1 MDTQS
6 FRTQLVEWMK
16 EIVPYS
22 QFDKY
27 VRKTREGI
35 ETNPHNTDRHANH
48 VNYIIYTKNHSYS
61 ISATPTYLGC
71 IASTMFYRPGEN
83 WTRGNDLP
91 DGKFNRSTWE
101 YIKDAIVRYELEKIE
116 QTVVGGVPDGPPC
129 HSLPTPI
136 ETEYQEARHAAFL
149 AQERLNRA
157 ERAMNG
163 QDKKDP
169 EMPST
174 RAAVEPEVD
183 HDAFVAVVTHDFH
196 VPEIVHHAPI
206 NKDGV
211 IPLK

>member
-22 QFDKY
+22 NFDKY
-27 VRKTREGI
+27 ARKTREGI

-48 VNYIIYTKNHSYS
+48 VSYVIYTVRHSYS

-91 DGKFNRSTWE
+91 DGKFCRETWE
-101 YIKDAIVRYELEKIE
+101 DIKDAIVRYELAKIE
-116 QTVVGGVPDGPPC
+116 QTVVGAVPDGPPC
-129 HSLPTPI
+129 TLKSNGTV
-136 ETEYQEARHAAFL
+136 ETEFFEARHAAFL
-149 AQERLNRA
+149 AQERLNKA

-174 RAAVEPEVD
+174 RAAVAPEVD
-183 HDAFVAVVTHDFH
+183 CNAFVAVVTHDFH

-206 NKDGV
+206 KDGI

>member
-22 QFDKY
+22 NFDKY
-27 VRKTREGI
+27 ARKTREGI

-48 VNYIIYTKNHSYS
+48 VNYIIYTKLHSYS

-91 DGKFNRSTWE
+91 DGKFCYETWSA
-101 YIKDAIVRYELEKIE
+101 IKDAIIRYELEKVE
-116 QTVVGGVPDGPPC
+116 QTVVRVVPGPPC
-129 HSLPTPI
+129 SQPPTPL
-136 ETEYQEARHAAFL
+136 ETEYFEARHAAFL
-149 AQERLNRA
+149 AQERLSRA
-157 ERAMNG
+157 ERSMNG
-163 QDKKDP
+163 LDKKDP
-169 EMPST
+169 EMPTT

-183 HDAFVAVVTHDFH
+183 CNAFVAVVTTD
-196 VPEIVHHAPI
+196 VHIHHHTPI
-206 NKDGV
+206 NENGV
-211 IPLK
+211 VPIEGMK